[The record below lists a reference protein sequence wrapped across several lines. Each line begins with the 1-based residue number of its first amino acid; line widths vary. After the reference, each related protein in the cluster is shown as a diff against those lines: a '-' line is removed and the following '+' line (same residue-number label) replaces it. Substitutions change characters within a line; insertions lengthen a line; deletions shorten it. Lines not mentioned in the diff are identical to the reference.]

1 MPPLLRWFECVWWTQ
16 RWLRRWWWTGGVWR
30 SGNRDDDADADADAD
45 ADDDAAAAAADDDD
59 DDDDGSKKIGIGPAD
74 VCQGVHGGRLGT
86 RLAFDPTPLFSHM
99 TLQLF
104 CGRVECEK

>member
-1 MPPLLRWFECVWWTQ
+1 MLAFWWV
-16 RWLRRWWWTGGVWR
+16 LG
-30 SGNRDDDADADADAD
+30 D
-45 ADDDAAAAAADDDD
+45 AAAADDDD
-59 DDDDGSKKIGIGPAD
+59 DGSKKMGIGPAD
-74 VCQGVHGGRLGT
+74 VCQGVHGGRLGM